1 MAPVLEAISIDQ
13 LRTLRAV
20 AEAGSF
26 TAAARKLGRV
36 QAAVSQSIQR
46 LESQL
51 ELKLFDRTGRVP
63 TLTEHGA
70 ALVAAAE
77 KIHEDVELVEALV
90 ARLKRG
96 EETRLS
102 LVVDAMFP
110 NAALVGFARE
120 FAAAHPAVELTI
132 ATEMLE
138 AVTAMVRDRRATLG
152 IAGTDADLAGLEQR
166 HLAELRMIAVAA
178 PSHPLAAIAGPIE
191 DAALASA
198 VQIVLSERATEGR
211 GSADR
216 GVLSTRTWRVA
227 DLSTKHALIV
237 GGLGWGYEPEHLVR
251 DDLARGRL
259 VALKLVAWGTAAPL
273 RQLALVRRKRSAL
286 GPVATWAVE
295 RLTDLCRLALIETV
309 PSSP

>member
-1 MAPVLEAISIDQ
+1 VLEAISIDQ

-46 LESQL
+46 LEGQL
-51 ELKLFDRTGRVP
+51 GLKLFDRSGRVAA
-63 TLTEHGA
+63 LTEHGA

-77 KIHEDVELVEALV
+77 KIHEDFEAVEALV

-110 NAALVGFARE
+110 SAALVGFARE
-120 FAAAHPAVELTI
+120 FAAAHPQVELTI
-132 ATEMLE
+132 ATEMLD

-198 VQIVLSERATEGR
+198 VQIVLSERAADGR

-237 GGLGWGYEPEHLVR
+237 GGLGWGHEPEHVVR
-251 DDLARGRL
+251 EDLARGQL
-259 VALKLVAWGTAAPL
+259 VALKLSAWGAAAPL

-286 GPVATWAVE
+286 GPVASWAAG
-295 RLTDLCRLALIETV
+295 RLTDLCRLALAEATQA
-309 PSSP
+309 SR